1 MDSEHHVIACTLLL
15 TTLFAIKRRLSCV
28 EISTYLQKLRLTIFF
43 NILSSDALLIV
54 MLLMLVERGAEY
66 EFRIAARNGVDFGS
80 YEAEVIKTPDG
91 RK

>member
-1 MDSEHHVIACTLLL
+1 MDSKHRVIACTLLL

-54 MLLMLVERGAEY
+54 MLVERGAEY